1 MSLPPILAV
10 VEDRVLT
17 LTLNR
22 PEQRNALDEASF
34 AMLVEQL
41 GRAERDPAIRAV
53 VLAAAGRHFS
63 AGADVTKLKAL
74 TEGSPARSLAQKRLA
89 IDAAR
94 RLALLEKPTLAVVQG
109 GAHGGGMGLIL
120 CCDITIAEEGA
131 HFALGEV
138 RLGLFPG
145 PTAALLARAIGSR
158 QAARLLLTGRRF
170 DAQEALRLGLVHEV
184 MPAAMLPDA
193 LASYLNDLRANAPG
207 AMAAT
212 KRLLRDARYSAPPSE
227 WDTEWMAEEVAR
239 HRAGAE
245 AREGVRAFVEKR
257 SPNWADAGS

>member
-10 VEDRVLT
+10 VEDRILT

-22 PEQRNALDEASF
+22 PEQRNALDEESF
-34 AMLVEQL
+34 ATLVEQL
-41 GRAERDPAIRAV
+41 GRAEHDPAIRAV

-63 AGADVTKLKAL
+63 AGADLTKLKAL
-74 TEGSPARSLAQKRLA
+74 TEDTSGRSLAQKRLA

-109 GAHGGGMGLIL
+109 GAHGAGIGLIL
-120 CCDITIAEEGA
+120 CCDIAIAEEGA

-138 RLGLFPG
+138 RFGLFPG

-170 DAQEALRLGLVHEV
+170 DAHEALRLGLVHEV
-184 MPAAMLPDA
+184 VPAVMLSDA
-193 LASYLNDLRANAPG
+193 LAAHLRELRANAPG

-212 KRLLRDARYSAPPSE
+212 KRLLRDTRYIAPPSE
-227 WDTEWMAEEVAR
+227 WDTDWMAEEVAR
-239 HRAGAE
+239 HRAGTE
-245 AREGVRAFVEKR
+245 AREGVRAFLEKR
-257 SPNWADAGS
+257 PPNWAEPGS